1 MSYTYYPGCSLKG
14 TAKPYEQSL
23 VAVFEALGHD
33 LKELADWNCCGYIAY
48 MSVDQRQALL
58 LAARNLSLAQKEGLH
73 DLLTPCTACYTV
85 LKRVDDFR
93 TRYPQLTEQVLGTL
107 SEAGLP
113 YGGDVRVRHPLDV
126 LVDDIGIDAIK
137 ERAQRSGEGL
147 KVAMYYGCLYN
158 RPKEI
163 TEETFFPTKLE
174 DLFGA
179 LGVDVV
185 DFPPRMKCCGGS
197 LTSTVE
203 EVAMR
208 YVYLLLH
215 EAKRQGAEMIATV
228 CPLCQFNLEAYQG
241 KVSARFEED
250 LRIPVVF
257 FSQLLG
263 YLLGVPEERLG
274 LKQLFVSPAEAMA
287 RAGTAAETPAEVGA
301 P

>member
-14 TAKPYEQSL
+14 TAKPYEDSL

-33 LKELADWNCCGYIAY
+33 LTELPDWNCCGYIAY

-58 LAARNLSLAQKEGLH
+58 LAARNLSLAEKEGLN

-93 TRYPQLTEQVLGTL
+93 TRYPELTEQVLGTL
-107 SEAGLP
+107 DEAGLP
-113 YGGDVRVRHPLDV
+113 YGGGVRIRHPLDV
-126 LVDDIGIDAIK
+126 LVDDVGIEAIK
-137 ERAQRSGEGL
+137 AKAQRSGEGL
-147 KVAMYYGCLYN
+147 RVAMYYGCLYN

-163 TEETFFPTKLE
+163 TEESFFPTKLE
-174 DLFGA
+174 DLFSA

-185 DFPPRMKCCGGS
+185 DYPLKMKCCGGS

-203 EVAMR
+203 EVALR

-215 EAKRQGAEMIATV
+215 EAKRSGADLIATV
-228 CPLCQFNLEAYQG
+228 CPLCHFNLEAYQG
-241 KVSARFEED
+241 KVGASFDED
-250 LRIPVVF
+250 VRIPVVY

-263 YLLGVPEERLG
+263 YLLGLPEKKLG
-274 LKQLFVSPAEAMA
+274 LERLFVSPA
-287 RAGTAAETPAEVGA
+287 RVLAGSETR
-301 P
+301 

>member
-33 LKELADWNCCGYIAY
+33 LNELHDWNCCGYIAY

-93 TRYPQLTEQVLGTL
+93 ARYPELTEQVLGTL

-113 YGGDVRVRHPLDV
+113 YDGEVRIRHPLDV
-126 LVDDIGIDAIK
+126 LVDDIGIEAIR
-137 ERAQRSGEGL
+137 ERATRSGEG
-147 KVAMYYGCLYN
+147 VRAAMYYGCLYN
-158 RPKEI
+158 RPQEI
-163 TEETFFPTKLE
+163 TEESFFPTKLE

-185 DFPPRMKCCGGS
+185 DFPLKMKCCGGS
-197 LTSTVE
+197 LASTVE
-203 EVAMR
+203 DVAMR

-215 EAKRQGAEMIATV
+215 EAKRCGADVIATV
-228 CPLCQFNLEAYQG
+228 CPLCQLNLEAYQS
-241 KVSARFEED
+241 KVSARFDED
-250 LRIPVVF
+250 LRIPVVY

-263 YLLGVPEERLG
+263 YLLGLSDKELG
-274 LKQLFVSPAEAMA
+274 LKEMFVSPTGALAK
-287 RAGTAAETPAEVGA
+287 AGSP
-301 P
+301 

>member
-33 LKELADWNCCGYIAY
+33 LTELPDWNCCGYVAY

-58 LAARNLSLAQKEGLH
+58 LAARNLGLAEQEGLQ

-93 TRYPQLTEQVLGTL
+93 TRYPELTGQVLDTL
-107 SEAGLP
+107 DGAGLP
-113 YGGDVRVRHPLDV
+113 YSGGVRIRHPLDV
-126 LVDDIGIDAIK
+126 LVDDIGIEAI
-137 ERAQRSGEGL
+137 EARAQRSGEGL

-158 RPKEI
+158 RPGEI
-163 TEETFFPTKLE
+163 TEESFFPTKLE
-174 DLFGA
+174 DLFAA

-185 DFPPRMKCCGGS
+185 DFPLKMKCCGGS
-197 LTSTVE
+197 LASTVE

-215 EAKRQGAEMIATV
+215 EAKRSGADLIATV

-241 KVSARFEED
+241 KVGGRYDED
-250 LRIPVVF
+250 LRVPVVY

-263 YLLGVPEERLG
+263 YLLGIPEDELG
-274 LKQLFVSPAEAMA
+274 LDRLFVSPAGVLAEAA
-287 RAGTAAETPAEVGA
+287 AQPVEAGAS
-301 P
+301 